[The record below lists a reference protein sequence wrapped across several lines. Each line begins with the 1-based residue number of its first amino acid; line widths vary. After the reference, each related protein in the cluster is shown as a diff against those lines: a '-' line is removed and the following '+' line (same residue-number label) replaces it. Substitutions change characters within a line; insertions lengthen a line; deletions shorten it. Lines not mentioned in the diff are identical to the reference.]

1 MVPGLDGPH
10 RSLREP
16 AARTSLSE
24 APPPISSRELA
35 TRTWCKAGPRNTL
48 RERPQPECRVSAP
61 APASIPRS
69 RPEPPTRGWHSRPL
83 REGPRPEHLTRGRI
97 TAWIPR
103 ARDPT
108 SDARRPPASP
118 PSNRRKG
125 RGPRRPSP
133 RSPPGIHGSEPTE
146 SSATRRRTA
155 RWPRSHSTPPRCITR
170 RRSLGP
176 SFHVEHPPS
185 RPTLVASHP
194 PGPASGRLTQGSR
207 ASNPPDPRPCLAFPI
222 ATSWSPPAA
231 SPTAGPTADRPEPT
245 PLPPADPDHAA
256 DPDPAISRF
265 RQLAATPPRLLRS
278 DSRTLP
284 PSERSATRRPRAP
297 VRTSNDA
304 VFVCHAP
311 RETRNATAFR
321 ARARPKTRE
330 LSRRGDHRIVP
341 AAPAPVPRGHE
352 LTRAWTLRQAHPAV
366 DAPLEPV
373 TTGRLAASA
382 PRATSIRPAPS
393 HHHRGPASARAS
405 RGVSTHHRARHARRA
420 GVQALLCRASGGRES
435 LVGRPGP
442 TTARAAALHCDGA
455 G

>member
-1 MVPGLDGPH
+1 
-10 RSLREP
+10 
-16 AARTSLSE
+16 
-24 APPPISSRELA
+24 
-35 TRTWCKAGPRNTL
+35 
-48 RERPQPECRVSAP
+48 
-61 APASIPRS
+61 
-69 RPEPPTRGWHSRPL
+69 
-83 REGPRPEHLTRGRI
+83 
-97 TAWIPR
+97 
-103 ARDPT
+103 
-108 SDARRPPASP
+108 
-118 PSNRRKG
+118 
-125 RGPRRPSP
+125 
-133 RSPPGIHGSEPTE
+133 
-146 SSATRRRTA
+146 
-155 RWPRSHSTPPRCITR
+155 
-170 RRSLGP
+170 
-176 SFHVEHPPS
+176 
-185 RPTLVASHP
+185 VASHP

-420 GVQALLCRASGGRES
+420 GVQALLCRARWWPRIAGRPARTDHRAGGCSTLRRRWMSTTRPILRRESARPARPGAATGRASRRAGERSTWNSRVPPRWPAPRRFDAVIGGPGVAIAAVEACRTHPDDGCGKPRPRCGGRDQH
-435 LVGRPGP
+435 GP
-442 TTARAAALHCDGA
+442 PS
-455 G
+455 